1 MLISNTHDDEFVI
14 YDEYDFSSGIRG
26 QFYQTYNTSTTI
38 EGSYT
43 SAPIWGDGHESG

>member
-26 QFYQTYNTSTTI
+26 RFYHTYNTTTTM
-38 EGSYT
+38 EGV
-43 SAPIWGDGHESG
+43 IHLRGDMGRWA